1 MRKEIIVSSI
11 FIVICIIAMGLII
24 SQIVSFKFMR
34 MFKEW
39 QNASQRVYGTYHFL
53 GYNDEKTNN
62 FYQENKSQSEEN
74 VDTKTSNKEF
84 KFDTSK
90 QQSEYNKT
98 ENKQKHTYKKTE
110 HSKSKPKNTNQ
121 TSGKRYYVPFELYED
136 FKTLCL
142 IPGTNLDECKVA
154 YKSLLKKFHPD
165 KFANEPEK
173 QKEATEITS
182 SILLHLQELK
192 LGTKKTYQNSNLI
205 FLLH

>member
-1 MRKEIIVSSI
+1 MNSMFDRLGEYLKDYINDDDQGIFSSP
-11 FIVICIIAMGLII
+11 
-24 SQIVSFKFMR
+24 
-34 MFKEW
+34 EE
-39 QNASQRVYGTYHFL
+39 
-53 GYNDEKTNN
+53 EKHNENTNN

-74 VDTKTSNKEF
+74 VYTKTSNKEF

-142 IPGTNLDECKVA
+142 MPGTNLDECKVA

-182 SILLHLQELK
+182 SI
-192 LGTKKTYQNSNLI
+192 TSAFTRIKTWYEENLSKI
-205 FLLH
+205 

>member
-1 MRKEIIVSSI
+1 MNSMFDRLGEYLKDYINDDEQGIFSSP
-11 FIVICIIAMGLII
+11 
-24 SQIVSFKFMR
+24 
-34 MFKEW
+34 EE
-39 QNASQRVYGTYHFL
+39 
-53 GYNDEKTNN
+53 EKHNENTKN
-62 FYQENKSQSEEN
+62 FYQDNKSQSEEN

-142 IPGTNLDECKVA
+142 MPGTNLDECKVA

-182 SILLHLQELK
+182 SI
-192 LGTKKTYQNSNLI
+192 TSAFTRIKTWYEENLPKI
-205 FLLH
+205 

>member
-1 MRKEIIVSSI
+1 MNSMFDRLGEYLKDYINDDEQGIFSSP
-11 FIVICIIAMGLII
+11 
-24 SQIVSFKFMR
+24 
-34 MFKEW
+34 EE
-39 QNASQRVYGTYHFL
+39 
-53 GYNDEKTNN
+53 EKHNENTNN

-142 IPGTNLDECKVA
+142 MPGTNLDECKVA

-182 SILLHLQELK
+182 SI
-192 LGTKKTYQNSNLI
+192 TSAFTRIKTWYEQNLPKI
-205 FLLH
+205 

>member
-1 MRKEIIVSSI
+1 MNSMFDRLGEYIKDYINDDEQGIFSSP
-11 FIVICIIAMGLII
+11 
-24 SQIVSFKFMR
+24 
-34 MFKEW
+34 EE
-39 QNASQRVYGTYHFL
+39 
-53 GYNDEKTNN
+53 EKHNENTNN

-142 IPGTNLDECKVA
+142 MPGTNLDECKVA

-182 SILLHLQELK
+182 SI
-192 LGTKKTYQNSNLI
+192 TSAFTRIKTWYEENLPKI
-205 FLLH
+205 

>member
-1 MRKEIIVSSI
+1 MNSMFDRLGEYLKDYINDDEQGIFSSP
-11 FIVICIIAMGLII
+11 
-24 SQIVSFKFMR
+24 
-34 MFKEW
+34 EE
-39 QNASQRVYGTYHFL
+39 
-53 GYNDEKTNN
+53 EKHNENTNN

-142 IPGTNLDECKVA
+142 MPGTNLDECKVA
-154 YKSLLKKFHPD
+154 YKLLLKKFHPD

-182 SILLHLQELK
+182 SI
-192 LGTKKTYQNSNLI
+192 TSAFTRIKTWYEENLPKI
-205 FLLH
+205 

>member
-1 MRKEIIVSSI
+1 MNSMFDRLGEYLKDYINDDEQGIFSSP
-11 FIVICIIAMGLII
+11 
-24 SQIVSFKFMR
+24 
-34 MFKEW
+34 EE
-39 QNASQRVYGTYHFL
+39 
-53 GYNDEKTNN
+53 EKHNENTNN

-121 TSGKRYYVPFELYED
+121 TTGKRYYVPFELYED

-142 IPGTNLDECKVA
+142 MPGTNLDECKVA

-182 SILLHLQELK
+182 SI
-192 LGTKKTYQNSNLI
+192 TSAFTRIKTWYEENLPKI
-205 FLLH
+205 

>member
-1 MRKEIIVSSI
+1 MNSMFDRLGEYLKDYINDDEQGIFSSPEEE
-11 FIVICIIAMGLII
+11 
-24 SQIVSFKFMR
+24 KH
-34 MFKEW
+34 
-39 QNASQRVYGTYHFL
+39 N
-53 GYNDEKTNN
+53 EKTNN

-182 SILLHLQELK
+182 SI
-192 LGTKKTYQNSNLI
+192 TSAFTRIKTWYEENLSK
-205 FLLH
+205 F

>member
-1 MRKEIIVSSI
+1 MNSMFDRLGEYLKDYINDDEQGIFSSP
-11 FIVICIIAMGLII
+11 
-24 SQIVSFKFMR
+24 
-34 MFKEW
+34 EE
-39 QNASQRVYGTYHFL
+39 
-53 GYNDEKTNN
+53 EKHNENTNN

-121 TSGKRYYVPFELYED
+121 TSVKRYYVPFELYDD

-142 IPGTNLDECKVA
+142 MPGTNLDECKIA

-182 SILLHLQELK
+182 SI
-192 LGTKKTYQNSNLI
+192 TSAFTRIKTWYEENLSK
-205 FLLH
+205 F

>member
-1 MRKEIIVSSI
+1 MNSMFDRLGEYLKDYINDDEQGIFSSPEEQIEKEKSTQN
-11 FIVICIIAMGLII
+11 F
-24 SQIVSFKFMR
+24 SQDNQSTEKEKNAYTTENIKTEKSKEKFT
-34 MFKEW
+34 FTQKE
-39 QNASQRVYGTYHFL
+39 T
-53 GYNDEKTNN
+53 E
-62 FYQENKSQSEEN
+62 
-74 VDTKTSNKEF
+74 TKTEF

-121 TSGKRYYVPFELYED
+121 TTGKRYYVPFELYED

-142 IPGTNLDECKVA
+142 MPGTNLDECKVA

-182 SILLHLQELK
+182 SI
-192 LGTKKTYQNSNLI
+192 TSAFTRIKTWYEENLPK
-205 FLLH
+205 F

>member
-1 MRKEIIVSSI
+1 MNSMFDRLGEYLKDYINDDEQGIFSSP
-11 FIVICIIAMGLII
+11 
-24 SQIVSFKFMR
+24 
-34 MFKEW
+34 EE
-39 QNASQRVYGTYHFL
+39 
-53 GYNDEKTNN
+53 EKHNENTNN

-142 IPGTNLDECKVA
+142 MPGTNLDECKVA

-182 SILLHLQELK
+182 SI
-192 LGTKKTYQNSNLI
+192 TSAFTRIKTWYEENLPKS
-205 FLLH
+205 

>member
-1 MRKEIIVSSI
+1 MNSMFDRLGEYLKDYINDDEQGIFSSP
-11 FIVICIIAMGLII
+11 
-24 SQIVSFKFMR
+24 
-34 MFKEW
+34 EE
-39 QNASQRVYGTYHFL
+39 
-53 GYNDEKTNN
+53 EKHNENTNN
-62 FYQENKSQSEEN
+62 IYQENKSQSEEN

-154 YKSLLKKFHPD
+154 YKSLLKQFHPD

-182 SILLHLQELK
+182 SI
-192 LGTKKTYQNSNLI
+192 TSAFTRIKTWYEENLPKI
-205 FLLH
+205 

>member
-1 MRKEIIVSSI
+1 MNSMFDRLGEYLKDYINDDEQGIFSSP
-11 FIVICIIAMGLII
+11 
-24 SQIVSFKFMR
+24 
-34 MFKEW
+34 EE
-39 QNASQRVYGTYHFL
+39 
-53 GYNDEKTNN
+53 EKHNENTNN

-110 HSKSKPKNTNQ
+110 QQKASSKQKKQ

-142 IPGTNLDECKVA
+142 MPGTNLDECKVA

-182 SILLHLQELK
+182 SI
-192 LGTKKTYQNSNLI
+192 TSAFTRIKTWYEENLPKS
-205 FLLH
+205 

>member
-1 MRKEIIVSSI
+1 MNSMFDRLGEYLKDYINDDEQGIFSSP
-11 FIVICIIAMGLII
+11 
-24 SQIVSFKFMR
+24 
-34 MFKEW
+34 EE
-39 QNASQRVYGTYHFL
+39 
-53 GYNDEKTNN
+53 EKHNENTNN

-121 TSGKRYYVPFELYED
+121 TSGKRYYVPFELYKD

-142 IPGTNLDECKVA
+142 MPGTNLDECKVA

-182 SILLHLQELK
+182 SI
-192 LGTKKTYQNSNLI
+192 TSAFTRIKTWYEENLSKI
-205 FLLH
+205 